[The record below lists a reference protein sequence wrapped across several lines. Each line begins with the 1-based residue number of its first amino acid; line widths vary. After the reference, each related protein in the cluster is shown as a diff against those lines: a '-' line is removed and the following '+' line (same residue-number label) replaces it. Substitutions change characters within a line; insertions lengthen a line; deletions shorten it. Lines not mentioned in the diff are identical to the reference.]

1 MIHINIYDV
10 NLIREVIL
18 DLTLSVVHSSQWEIV
33 KFSLKQLMFLIFVYN
48 FENFLAEAALAAYR
62 LLHSGL
68 KSRSLHYLKDNLTK
82 RKIPTL
88 WKVSLDGE
96 WFNLHDVRSEGLPT
110 DQIMANRDILDLST
124 VSTKSTFSS
133 VYISELSSL

>member
-1 MIHINIYDV
+1 MIFINIYDI

-48 FENFLAEAALAAYR
+48 LENFLAEAALAAYR

-82 RKIPTL
+82 RKMPTL
-88 WKVSLDGE
+88 SLKII
-96 WFNLHDVRSEGLPT
+96 VEGQFRCGVVQFT
-110 DQIMANRDILDLST
+110 
-124 VSTKSTFSS
+124 
-133 VYISELSSL
+133 

>member
-1 MIHINIYDV
+1 
-10 NLIREVIL
+10 
-18 DLTLSVVHSSQWEIV
+18 
-33 KFSLKQLMFLIFVYN
+33 MFLIFVYN
-48 FENFLAEAALAAYR
+48 LENFLAEAALAAYR

-133 VYISELSSL
+133 VYISELS

>member
-48 FENFLAEAALAAYR
+48 LENFLAEAPLAAYR

-88 WKVSLDGE
+88 WKVSFNGM

-110 DQIMANRDILDLST
+110 NQIMANRDI
-124 VSTKSTFSS
+124 
-133 VYISELSSL
+133 

>member
-1 MIHINIYDV
+1 
-10 NLIREVIL
+10 
-18 DLTLSVVHSSQWEIV
+18 
-33 KFSLKQLMFLIFVYN
+33 MFLIFVYKL
-48 FENFLAEAALAAYR
+48 ENFLAEAALAAYR

>member
-1 MIHINIYDV
+1 
-10 NLIREVIL
+10 
-18 DLTLSVVHSSQWEIV
+18 
-33 KFSLKQLMFLIFVYN
+33 MFLIFVYN